1 MLSLFERTKFNKL
14 IKVKLYQNL
23 YYILFSS
30 FIVVLGYLFFYQ
42 RTINGDSLI
51 YTLGID
57 EINYIKMS
65 NGQEVAFQLHK
76 CRFFIPHIF
85 KIIPFDAIYEF
96 LALNLISLIFLFYG
110 LIKLAKE
117 YLINDKVIF
126 LSLLIFLTTFS
137 VSYNFSNLYL
147 LDIPAIMTIIFFLI
161 SIIRKSFIY
170 SLFWILISILIRET
184 AIIFLPIFFIAFSNK
199 KFFFSTL
206 IILIFYLIPKIF
218 ISKTECISGII
229 DLKSISSL
237 FETIFYIKGYM
248 SYGSLWFLGMAGFY
262 FFRCK
267 DDMVYKITIFFTFL
281 SILGTFIS
289 SMFSFSDITRM
300 CLLMLPCL
308 FLGSCFLLKKI
319 IEIQNVFYF
328 IISLIFFGFVLIA
341 NLIPNI
347 IINGNFNSLDD
358 FIISNSAV
366 IVPLLIL
373 QIFVSIYLII
383 KYAKKILI

>member
-184 AIIFLPIFFIAFSNK
+184 VIIFLPIFFIAFSNK

-218 ISKTECISGII
+218 ISETE
-229 DLKSISSL
+229 
-237 FETIFYIKGYM
+237 
-248 SYGSLWFLGMAGFY
+248 
-262 FFRCK
+262 
-267 DDMVYKITIFFTFL
+267 
-281 SILGTFIS
+281 
-289 SMFSFSDITRM
+289 
-300 CLLMLPCL
+300 
-308 FLGSCFLLKKI
+308 
-319 IEIQNVFYF
+319 
-328 IISLIFFGFVLIA
+328 
-341 NLIPNI
+341 
-347 IINGNFNSLDD
+347 
-358 FIISNSAV
+358 
-366 IVPLLIL
+366 
-373 QIFVSIYLII
+373 
-383 KYAKKILI
+383 